1 MKLTL
6 QQLKVFATIARY
18 GNLGLAAN
26 ELCLS
31 KGAVSQS
38 LQELERQLST
48 PLFDRIHPRL
58 QLNNEGHLL
67 QPAAEELLTRM
78 QDIENLFSPDAEPSG
93 QLRLGA
99 SQTIG
104 NYLLPTLLASSKQEL
119 GLPPKVTINNTHLLC
134 HALANFE
141 LDLALIEGE
150 NHHPDLIAEPWLQDE
165 MLVVAPPGHP
175 LARQEGA
182 LLSRLGGETWVLREA
197 QSGSREQFI
206 QQIQPELPRWQ
217 AGLELNTL
225 EAVMLAVEK
234 GLGISFISR
243 LAASDRLQ
251 AWSSD
256 RPAPFTQRFPRQ
268 LSLIWH
274 KQKYHSASLR
284 HFIHFCRAQVK
295 DAEVSR
301 AE

>member
-58 QLNNEGHLL
+58 QLNNEGRLL

-150 NHHPDLIAEPWLQDE
+150 NHHPDLLAEPWLQDE

-175 LARQEGA
+175 LADKVD
-182 LLSRLGGETWVLREA
+182 LSLPRLGGEIWVLREA
-197 QSGSREQFI
+197 QSGSHEQFI
-206 QQIQPELPRWQ
+206 QQIQPELPHWQ

-243 LAASDRLQ
+243 LAVSDRLKDGRLV
-251 AWSSD
+251 ALPLA
-256 RPAPFTQRFPRQ
+256 RRFPRQ

-284 HFIHFCRAQVK
+284 HFIHFCRAQVN
-295 DAEVSR
+295 DAEVVS

>member
-48 PLFDRIHPRL
+48 PVFDRIHPKL
-58 QLNNEGHLL
+58 QLNNEGRLL

-78 QDIENLFSPDAEPSG
+78 QDIENLFRPDAEPSG

-141 LDLALIEGE
+141 LDMALIEGE
-150 NHHPDLIAEPWLQDE
+150 NHHPDLLAEPWLQDE

-175 LARQEGA
+175 LANKKE
-182 LLSRLGGETWVLREA
+182 LSLSRLGGETWVLREA

-217 AGLELNTL
+217 PGLELNTL

-243 LAASDRLQ
+243 LAASDRL
-251 AWSSD
+251 ADGRLIALPLS
-256 RPAPFTQRFPRQ
+256 RRFPRQ

-274 KQKYHSASLR
+274 KQKYHSTSLR

>member
-58 QLNNEGHLL
+58 QLNNEGRLL

-141 LDLALIEGE
+141 LDMALIEGE
-150 NHHPDLIAEPWLQDE
+150 NHHPDLLAEPWLQDE

-175 LARQEGA
+175 LANKKE
-182 LLSRLGGETWVLREA
+182 LSLSRLGGETWVLREA

-217 AGLELNTL
+217 PGLELNTL

-243 LAASDRLQ
+243 LAASDRL
-251 AWSSD
+251 ADGRLIALPLS
-256 RPAPFTQRFPRQ
+256 RRFPRQ

-274 KQKYHSASLR
+274 KQKYHSTSLR

-295 DAEVSR
+295 DAAVSR

>member
-6 QQLKVFATIARY
+6 QQLKVFATIARH
-18 GNLGLAAN
+18 GNLGGAAS

-38 LQELERQLST
+38 LQELERQLAT
-48 PLFDRIHPRL
+48 PLFDRVHPRL
-58 QLNNEGHLL
+58 QLNNEGRLL

-78 QDIENLFSPDAEPSG
+78 QEIEQLFGPDAEPSG

-104 NYLLPTLLASSKQEL
+104 NYLLPSLLAGGAQEL
-119 GLPPKVTINNTHLLC
+119 GSAPRVTIANTHLLC
-134 HALANFE
+134 HSLAHFE

-150 NHHPDLIAEPWLQDE
+150 NHHPDLVSEPWLEDE
-165 MLVVAPPGHP
+165 MLIIAPPQHP
-175 LARQEGA
+175 LAGQLELPLR
-182 LLSRLGGETWVLREA
+182 LLAGETWVLREP
-197 QSGSREQFI
+197 QSGSREQFE
-206 QQIQPELPRWQ
+206 QQIQPRLPRWQ

-243 LAASDRLQ
+243 LAVSDRLHSGRLVALTPSQ
-251 AWSSD
+251 
-256 RPAPFTQRFPRQ
+256 TFPRQ
-268 LSLIWH
+268 LSLVWH
-274 KQKYHSASLR
+274 KQK
-284 HFIHFCRAQVK
+284 
-295 DAEVSR
+295 
-301 AE
+301 

>member
-6 QQLKVFATIARY
+6 QQLKVFATIARH

-38 LQELERQLST
+38 LQELERQLAT
-48 PLFDRIHPRL
+48 PLFDRVHPRL
-58 QLNNEGHLL
+58 QLNSEGLLL

-78 QDIENLFSPDAEPSG
+78 QEIEQLFSPDAEPAS

-104 NYLLPTLLASSKQEL
+104 NYLLPSLLADSASEL
-119 GLPPKVTINNTHLLC
+119 GLPPRVTIANTHLLC
-134 HALANFE
+134 HALAHFE

-150 NHHPDLIAEPWLQDE
+150 NHHPDLVSEPWLEDE
-165 MLVVAPPGHP
+165 MLIVAPPNHP
-175 LARQEGA
+175 LAGRLELPLGQ
-182 LLSRLGGETWVLREA
+182 LGGETWVLREP
-197 QSGSREQFI
+197 QSGSREQFE
-206 QQIQPELPRWQ
+206 QQIQPKLPRWQ

-225 EAVMLAVEK
+225 EAVMLAVEH
-234 GLGISFISR
+234 GLGLSFISR
-243 LAASDRLQ
+243 LAVSDRL
-251 AWSSD
+251 ASGRLVALTPS
-256 RPAPFTQRFPRQ
+256 RRFPRQ

-274 KQKYHSASLR
+274 KQKYHSATLR
-284 HFIHFCRAQVK
+284 RFLAFCRAQQLPGPR
-295 DAEVSR
+295 ES
-301 AE
+301 

>member
-58 QLNNEGHLL
+58 QLNNEGRLL

-141 LDLALIEGE
+141 LDMALIEGE
-150 NHHPDLIAEPWLQDE
+150 NHHPDLLAEPWLQDE
-165 MLVVAPPGHP
+165 MLVVAPPDHP
-175 LARQEGA
+175 LANKKE
-182 LLSRLGGETWVLREA
+182 LSL
-197 QSGSREQFI
+197 S
-206 QQIQPELPRWQ
+206 
-217 AGLELNTL
+217 
-225 EAVMLAVEK
+225 
-234 GLGISFISR
+234 
-243 LAASDRLQ
+243 
-251 AWSSD
+251 
-256 RPAPFTQRFPRQ
+256 
-268 LSLIWH
+268 LSLIH
-274 KQKYHSASLR
+274 
-284 HFIHFCRAQVK
+284 I
-295 DAEVSR
+295 
-301 AE
+301 